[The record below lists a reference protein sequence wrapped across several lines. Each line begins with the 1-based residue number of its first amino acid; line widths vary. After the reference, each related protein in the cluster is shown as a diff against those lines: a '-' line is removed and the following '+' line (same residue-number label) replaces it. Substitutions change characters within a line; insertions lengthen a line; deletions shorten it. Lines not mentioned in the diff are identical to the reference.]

1 MLRAISAAA
10 LAAFLATMP
19 PGATAAASAQNQA
32 QAAETE
38 TAESE
43 TPVKPRRISRA
54 GFLAKIER
62 LIKAGRLDQA
72 MALIDRLPDEG
83 VYAFDKRFVA
93 ARIARLR
100 GDHATAE
107 KIYRRM
113 LVADPNLHRVRLE
126 LAQSLFERGNFQ
138 AADYNF
144 RLVLAAG
151 ISPQVRRTIQSYLAR
166 IRRDKWWTGSFQFAI
181 VPDTN
186 INTGPSSR
194 NVTIFGL
201 PFRLSEDTRK
211 KSGIGIE
218 VSASGD
224 VRPRIGPNLR
234 FALGGRLFAREYFS
248 SRDLDDRSATLR
260 AGPIY
265 AHGRGE
271 VGVFGLA
278 TRRWYANEPYS
289 ITLGGRAFGDYD
301 LTSRVRVAGG
311 VTYLDIDLDNGTRL
325 DGKYYGIDARL
336 SYTFDDRS
344 VGRVFGGWA
353 VNDRTDPGES
363 YDYYRFGIGYS
374 RELPL
379 GLIAYVAP
387 EIRFRNYHGQ
397 PSLFQEDRDDIMYRV
412 ESRLILR
419 QLIIRDFAPFVTL
432 AYEVNDSSIDFF
444 EYNRLRGSIGFTK
457 RF

>member
-1 MLRAISAAA
+1 MKGPAGTAASSGKGGCPGAAA
-10 LAAFLATMP
+10 P
-19 PGATAAASAQNQA
+19 ASAQDQA
-32 QAAETE
+32 RASETE
-38 TAESE
+38 TPEP
-43 TPVKPRRISRA
+43 PVERRRISRA
-54 GFLAKIER
+54 QFLAKIEQ
-62 LIKAGRLDQA
+62 LIEAGRLDQA
-72 MALIDRLPDEG
+72 LALIDRLPDEG
-83 VYAFDKRFVA
+83 VFAFDKRFVA

-100 GDHATAE
+100 GDYRTAE

-151 ISPQVRRTIQSYLAR
+151 ISPRVRRTIQGFLAR

-194 NVTIFGL
+194 KVTIFGL
-201 PFRLSEDTRK
+201 PFKLSENTTQ
-211 KSGIGIE
+211 KSGIGVE

-234 FALGGRLFAREYFS
+234 LVLGGRLHAREYFS
-248 SRDLDDRSATLR
+248 GGDFDDRSATLR

-271 VGVFGLA
+271 VGIFGLA
-278 TRRWYANEPYS
+278 TRRWFAHEPYS
-289 ITLGGRAFGDYD
+289 TTLGGRAFGDYD
-301 LTSRVRVAGG
+301 LTSRFRVAGG

-325 DGKYYGIDARL
+325 DGRYYGIDARL

-344 VGRVFGGWA
+344 IGRVFGGWA

-363 YDYYRFGIGYS
+363 YDFYRFGIGYS

-387 EIRFRNYHGQ
+387 EVRFRNYHGK
-397 PSLFQEDRDDIMYRV
+397 PRLFDEERDDIMYRI

-432 AYEVNDSSIDFF
+432 AYEVNDSSINFF
-444 EYNRLRGSIGFTK
+444 GYDRLRGSIGFTK